1 MAKVLGLTN
10 TTIKGKIGN
19 TIFYTRKAQSLARM
33 YQPTVANPK
42 TVLQVRQRNRMALSV
57 DLNKKIRT
65 ELQKLYGTD
74 AGSYEYQGVQKVIMN
89 SLIIKQINAQ
99 KSGDALTY
107 NNLNIKNITSAL
119 GKSYNAES
127 LNIFDPGVTIDA
139 STVSTINNV
148 NFATAKYY
156 DTGVTAWQD
165 LKSEDS
171 ENIVVFGCDYE
182 LSSDIAL
189 VTICP
194 LATSTAGEGTPS
206 YNMSTFQIQPLADQV
221 TAYNGVRR
229 RGMIRCEDTS
239 DGIKV
244 AMANC
249 GSGWKYYYKMALPT
263 DAPYLGT
270 IAPAFNYGQGEIG
283 LYNICFILAMWT
295 ASETVGIQTIKGVS
309 VYNTAGK

>member
-57 DLNKKIRT
+57 ELNQKIRT
-65 ELQKLYGTD
+65 DLQKLYGTD

-89 SLIIKQINAQ
+89 SLIVKQLNAQ

-107 NNLNIKNITSAL
+107 NNLNIKNVTSAL
-119 GKSYNAES
+119 GKNYNAEA

-139 STVSTINNV
+139 GSVSTINNV

-156 DTGVTAWQD
+156 DTFQNGWVD
-165 LKSEDS
+165 FKVSETES
-171 ENIVVFGCDYE
+171 MLVFGCDYE
-182 LSSDIAL
+182 LSSKITL
-189 VTICP
+189 MTICP
-194 LATSTAGEGTPS
+194 LATSSVGAGTPS
-206 YNMSTFQIQPLADQV
+206 YSMMSFEVTPVDEQV
-221 TAYNGVRR
+221 TEYNGVRR
-229 RGMIRCEDTS
+229 RGMARCVDDSQGLKTA
-239 DGIKV
+239 I
-244 AMANC
+244 ANC
-249 GSGWKYYYKMALPT
+249 GSGWKYYYKLLMEANS
-263 DAPYLGT
+263 PYIGT
-270 IAPAFNYGQGEIG
+270 VAPAFSYGQGEIG
-283 LYNICFILAMWT
+283 LYNVCFILAMGNDT
-295 ASETVGIQTIKGVS
+295 EGIGIQTIKGAS